1 MNYMGVR
8 KFAKKLGLKLSIALG
23 LILHLITPIQSREFS
38 VGWELWY
45 PYQYH
50 NHKNKLTGV
59 DIEAFKLISE
69 KAGMTVSFV
78 ELPWQRHLLYIKSGT
93 VDIAFGASY
102 TKERAE
108 TAYFSIP
115 YRKELVNLFVRKGT
129 VNAIKLNQLSDLI
142 NSKYLIG
149 TENGYFYGDEFEK
162 LKTIPG
168 FISRINSVIDI
179 EQNVKML
186 MKGHIDGF
194 LADPMSMK
202 SFVKKYKFENEF
214 EIHPLPIYQGDIFIM
229 LSKKTTSHDDLLK
242 INNAISSLQ
251 QSGELNKIINNWTI
265 LQ

>member
-1 MNYMGVR
+1 MYLTQE
-8 KFAKKLGLKLSIALG
+8 KT
-23 LILHLITPIQSREFS
+23 LITKIKLLFSFILGVFLFLTQPAHSKEFS

-50 NHKNKLTGV
+50 NDKKELTGV
-59 DIEAFKLISE
+59 DIEIFKLITK
-69 KAGMTVSFV
+69 KAGMNVSFV

-115 YRKELVNLFVRKGT
+115 YRKELVNLFVKKGT
-129 VNAIKLNQLSDLI
+129 SKNIKLKQLSDII

-149 TENGYFYGDEFEK
+149 VENGYFYGNEYEA

-194 LADPMSMK
+194 LADPMSMQ
-202 SFVKKYKFENEF
+202 SFVKKYKLEGEF

-229 LSKKTTSHDDLLK
+229 LSKATMSHADLVNV
-242 INNAISSLQ
+242 NNAISSLQ
-251 QSGELNKIINNWTI
+251 TSGELTQIINRWSI